1 MQWNKLVCESD
12 FEFMGLLYPLVNL
25 SFPEILSHI
34 ENVLMLWESK
44 VQQTKIP
51 WSLHS
56 IAIEKTQALIQ
67 GPALSAKRKKKELH
81 SYRNTQVQS
90 KHWRNTAAEDTLFD
104 ISCSDTFVLQTNYV
118 LGEQRIHSWIPASG
132 QALGGTDLSHLS
144 SLMWCE
150 VASATGKSFYHS
162 TVSYLDSPPHTSKYS

>member
-1 MQWNKLVCESD
+1 MDLSNKQQLCSEINLFVNLIWVH
-12 FEFMGLLYPLVNL
+12 GIALPLVNF

-67 GPALSAKRKKKELH
+67 GLKHWSAKRKRTPLLLEILRFKANTEGTLQLKTLYLISLVRTHLFFKQTMCWGNKEFIVEYLL
-81 SYRNTQVQS
+81 QV
-90 KHWRNTAAEDTLFD
+90 KRWVGL
-104 ISCSDTFVLQTNYV
+104 I
-118 LGEQRIHSWIPASG
+118 
-132 QALGGTDLSHLS
+132 
-144 SLMWCE
+144 
-150 VASATGKSFYHS
+150 
-162 TVSYLDSPPHTSKYS
+162 YLIYPH

>member
-25 SFPEILSHI
+25 SYPEILSHI
-34 ENVLMLWESK
+34 ENVLTLWESK
-44 VQQTKIP
+44 VPQTKIP

-67 GPALSAKRKKKELH
+67 GPALSAKRKKKKTLH

-90 KHWRNTAAEDTLFD
+90 KYWRNMQLKTLYL
-104 ISCSDTFVLQTNYV
+104 ISLVRTHLFFKQIMCWGRKEFIVEYLLQV
-118 LGEQRIHSWIPASG
+118 KHWVGLI
-132 QALGGTDLSHLS
+132 
-144 SLMWCE
+144 
-150 VASATGKSFYHS
+150 
-162 TVSYLDSPPHTSKYS
+162 YLLYPH